1 MFLEVRLPVRQEI
14 PGKLVRLPSICYDN
28 YTFVE
33 VPSKYADAVLLAMEN
48 VTIKGRKISME
59 KAKGTGRKKKKK
71 R

>member
-1 MFLEVRLPVRQEI
+1 ML
-14 PGKLVRLPSICYDN
+14 DN

-59 KAKGTGRKKKKK
+59 KQREQDVKRRKKIKFIADAMKG
-71 R
+71 RS

>member
-1 MFLEVRLPVRQEI
+1 ML
-14 PGKLVRLPSICYDN
+14 DN

-71 R
+71 DKIHSRCYERQELMIHAC